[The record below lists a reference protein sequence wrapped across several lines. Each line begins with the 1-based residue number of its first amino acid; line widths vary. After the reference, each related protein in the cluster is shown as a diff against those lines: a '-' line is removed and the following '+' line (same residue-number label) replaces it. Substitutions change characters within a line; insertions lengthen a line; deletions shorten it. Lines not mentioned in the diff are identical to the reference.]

1 MKKWMKKK
9 TLTAVTGAAVIG
21 AATVALGNASSLESL
36 FNPGKFE
43 KYENRHRSEEY
54 DYVAGND
61 GDAELA
67 DKNKNGEEGSDENKE
82 KQVLQVT
89 EQEQTQNEKNQ
100 ASEADSADLGIADQT
115 KDNSSA
121 DKNRN
126 AVELAPTNKNNN
138 SNTSAVPSGNST
150 GNGNN
155 SGDQSGNNS
164 GQNSDNSGNGN
175 NNKTDDKTDNGS
187 SNGNDS
193 TDNNGTNGN
202 NGNNGNGGN
211 SGTGDDSNITPTVTP
226 APTATPTP
234 VPTPVPWEDIQLKPK
249 DPTVTSDGTLTAL
262 EVNLRKETYA
272 VGESFSAED
281 AEVTATFSN
290 TDGSTFKKTLD
301 YGRDGYEVS
310 LYTKNKGTYTAVFKY
325 GGLSVRLTYQVMSN
339 YVTLNYMAWY
349 DNKYY
354 SSIFPGE
361 GLKEISETDFAEIDK
376 FREFPYTF
384 PSTGNVIDLTNIHR
398 RMIAYLEDERIET
411 VFKNSIGGNYN
422 TTVFLNEEN
431 GYLTNMLQGFR
442 YILSYNVYDDRS
454 YVYYPASDWDSAT
467 RNVINIVVDVPEGYW
482 IRRVT
487 ENENSLKDYIGDQV
501 LEKYTGTDT
510 SMNVPM
516 GTTVVDLKEK
526 AEQVT
531 SMAIPQS
538 VREINAQSLAENLP
552 NLENYTYAEGETD
565 TVYGN
570 FKIADGLLLSN
581 DGKTLLSV
589 PAGKK
594 AVTIPA
600 TVTRLAKD
608 CFRGLSADAVITF
621 ESQIP
626 PTIEGVTGCQG
637 TILTP
642 DSDYDVVCKAYMFRF
657 ADENK
662 NIRFATVND
671 ATVHYTYLEDG
682 PILVQNGDSSVLM
695 GIPQNTRGKY
705 QVSGAIQMV
714 GSGAF
719 AGCKRVT
726 DIEFPETV
734 TKLEDGSLALPETIA
749 SVSLLGSDTEISGK
763 IFGDPKNSA
772 EVPDITVWVNQEDYE
787 KYLENWTAV
796 LDPVYGDGTAAGLLK
811 ASTNSYIYEDG
822 AKYEKLE
829 TADGTAYRLLRMY
842 AENKRTFQ
850 VKEGTVEIAVH
861 AFGQNDHLEILSIPS
876 SVSTIGA
883 STFANCSALE
893 TVTCEDKEIF
903 KDTAISES
911 AEILTS
917 GTDFASFTLENGI
930 LYGVDTNGMQTL
942 VNVGTDYQGELPIN
956 ENTTVL
962 YKEALKNC
970 TGITDLAFADNNL
983 EKIGDG
989 CFQGCTQFNELNFSG
1004 HSKLSA
1010 IGVNAFEDCTGLN
1023 KVSLPDTVTELA
1035 EAVFKN
1041 CTSLESLMASGIQ
1054 EIGNAAFYNC
1064 SSLADITFL
1073 TGVND
1078 LGEEAFYGCRAITE
1092 IELPETLSQMGESC
1106 FENCVALKK
1115 ITIDGTLTGISRYCF
1130 YGCRDLK
1137 EVIFGDTTTRS
1148 ASIRVIG
1155 VEAFGQCYS
1164 LETLDLESQSALTQ
1178 MGAGV
1183 FESCISLTKVK
1194 LPLNLVKI
1202 PEQCFVGCKELS
1214 ILQISADT
1222 VIEPDSQI
1230 FGDTLPAFI
1239 HVWVK
1244 EEMVDAYK
1252 AGWKTVLDAD
1262 YGEGTAENIIETIND
1277 KIEIVKGV
1285 VFEVTENGRILREAS
1300 PDVIADG
1307 YTVPDDTI
1315 EIAADAFAGCT
1326 NLKTLLLPRNA
1337 SIALDDRCFKGC
1349 TGLETVYMYSAVPQW
1364 GEEVFMDCTGLSKV
1378 YIGVGDGAEIPR
1390 IGTCAFKNC
1399 TGLAGETPVEI
1410 RSATAEWGE
1419 ECFAGCTTL
1428 KSIGLTNNSRDALTI
1443 MEDGAMRGCISLR
1456 VLLNSKF
1463 AGLRTIGNYVFE
1475 NCDTLNAP
1483 AIPAGVTSIGEGCFM
1498 NCDNITT
1505 VSFYGALDE
1514 YPKDCFKNC
1523 PKLTRTGGTAAAF
1536 NGLKRIGEGA
1546 YEGCVSLVSSAS
1558 WNLGRYA
1565 NLESVGDRAF
1575 NGCVS
1580 LADSTLGVAMSS
1592 IGNDA
1597 FGGCTSMHTLTIK
1610 AEQPPAFGSLS
1621 LALMPD
1627 DFGIR
1632 VPDSQ
1637 ASEDSVYKAY
1647 LEVLKSIVGE
1657 EDALRILDSV
1667 SDGAKDRYAAELE
1680 NEAQKASE
1688 TEEDSQKSDETETKE
1703 TPDKTEETTE
1713 STTENP
1719 DSDQE
1724 QQEDKGTDENSGED
1738 GTSDD
1743 PDSNGENGTEED
1755 KNDAAELTPTPEP
1768 EQTQIPETQGSEG
1781 ETE

>member
-1 MKKWMKKK
+1 MKKSTKKK
-9 TLTAVTGAAVIG
+9 TLTVVTGAAVIG

-54 DYVAGND
+54 DYVSGEG
-61 GDAELA
+61 GDAALA
-67 DKNKNGEEGSDENKE
+67 DKNKDGEEGADENE
-82 KQVLQVT
+82 DKQVLQVT
-89 EQEQTQNEKNQ
+89 EQEQRQNDEQDQ
-100 ASEADSADLGIADQT
+100 AQEEESADLGIADQ
-115 KDNSSA
+115 KADNASA
-121 DKNRN
+121 DRNKN
-126 AVELAPTNKNNN
+126 AVELAPTTQNNN
-138 SNTSAVPSGNST
+138 SNTPVVPSRNAST
-150 GNGNN
+150 GNG
-155 SGDQSGNNS
+155 SSTGGQSGTSN
-164 GQNSDNSGNGN
+164 GQTSDNSGNT
-175 NNKTDDKTDNGS
+175 NKTDSKSDNENSGNGS
-187 SNGNDS
+187 SDNNSNNDS
-193 TDNNGTNGN
+193 NNNSN
-202 NGNNGNGGN
+202 GN
-211 SGTGDDSNITPTVTP
+211 SGGNGDNGNSTPSAPTVTP
-226 APTATPTP
+226 T
-234 VPTPVPWEDIQLKPK
+234 PTPVPWEDVQLKPK
-249 DPTVTSDGTLTAL
+249 DPTVTKDGTLTML
-262 EVNLRKETYA
+262 KVDLKKETYA
-272 VGESFSAED
+272 VGESFSPED

-290 TDGSTFKKTLD
+290 ADGSTFEKTLD
-301 YGRDGYEVS
+301 YGGDGYEVS

-325 GGLSVRLTYQVMSN
+325 GGLSVRLSYQVMSN

-361 GLKEISETDFAEIDK
+361 GLKAISETDFAELDK
-376 FREFPYTF
+376 LREFPYTF
-384 PSTGNVIDLTNIHR
+384 PSTGNVIDLTDIHR

-411 VFKNSIGGNYN
+411 VFKNSVGGNYN

-454 YVYYPASDWDSAT
+454 YVYYPASDWDTVT
-467 RNVINIVVDVPEGYW
+467 RNVLNMVVDVPEGYW

-487 ENENSLKDYIGDQV
+487 ENEDSLKDYTGDQV

-510 SMNVPM
+510 GMNVPM

-531 SMAIPQS
+531 SIAIPQS
-538 VREINAQSLAENLP
+538 VREINVESLADNLP

-565 TVYGN
+565 TVYGSY
-570 FKIADGLLLSN
+570 KIADGLLLSK

-600 TVTRLAKD
+600 TVTRLEKG
-608 CFRGLSADAVITF
+608 CFRGLSTDAVITF
-621 ESQIP
+621 ESETP
-626 PTIEGVTGCQG
+626 PTIKGETGYQG

-671 ATVHYTYLEDG
+671 ATVRYAYLEDG

-695 GIPQNTRGKY
+695 GIPQDTRGKY
-705 QVSGAIQMV
+705 QVSEGIQKVGA
-714 GSGAF
+714 GAF

-734 TKLEDGSLALPETIA
+734 TRLEEGSLDLPETIA
-749 SVSLLGSDTEISGK
+749 SVSMLGSDTEISEK
-763 IFGDPKNSA
+763 IFGDPVSGA
-772 EVPDITVWVNQEDYE
+772 EVPDITVWVRQEDYE

-796 LDPVYGDGTAAGLLK
+796 LDPVYGEGTAAGLLK
-811 ASTNSYIYEDG
+811 ASTDSYIYEDG

-842 AENKRTFQ
+842 TENKRTFQ

-861 AFGQNDHLEILSIPS
+861 AFGKNDHLEILSIPS

-883 STFANCSALE
+883 DVFANCSALE
-893 TVTCEDKEIF
+893 TVTCADKNIF
-903 KDTAISES
+903 TDTAISES
-911 AEILTS
+911 AEILTA
-917 GTDFASFTLENGI
+917 GTDFVSFTLENEV
-930 LYGVDTNGMQTL
+930 LYGIEENGTQTL
-942 VNVGTDYQGELPIN
+942 INVGTDYQGELSIN

-962 YKEALKNC
+962 YKEALKDC
-970 TGITDLAFADNNL
+970 TGITDIAFADNSL

-989 CFQGCTQFNELNFSG
+989 CFRGCAQFRELDFTG

-1010 IGVNAFEDCTGLN
+1010 IGDSAFEDCSVLN
-1023 KVSLPDTVTELA
+1023 KVSLPETVTELG
-1035 EAVFKN
+1035 EEVFKN
-1041 CTSLESLMASGIQ
+1041 CISLESLEASGIQ

-1064 SSLADITFL
+1064 SSLVDTSFL

-1078 LGEEAFYGCRAITE
+1078 LGEEAFYGCRTLTE

-1115 ITIDGTLTGISRYCF
+1115 ITINGTLTGISRYCF

-1137 EVIFGDTTTRS
+1137 EVTFGDVATRS
-1148 ASIRVIG
+1148 SSIRVIG

-1164 LETLDLESQSALTQ
+1164 LETIDLESQTALTQ

-1183 FESCISLTKVK
+1183 FESCISLSKVK
-1194 LPLNLVKI
+1194 LPLNLVSI

-1222 VIEPDSQI
+1222 VIEPDSKI
-1230 FGDTLPAFI
+1230 FGDTLPTFI

-1244 EEMVDAYK
+1244 ENMVDAYK
-1252 AGWKTVLDAD
+1252 AGWKSVLDAD

-1285 VFEVTENGRILREAS
+1285 VFEVTENGRILKEAS
-1300 PDVIADG
+1300 PDAISDG
-1307 YTVPDDTI
+1307 YTVPEDTI
-1315 EIAADAFAGCT
+1315 EIASDAFAGCI
-1326 NLKTLLLPRNA
+1326 NLKTLLLPRDS
-1337 SIALDDRCFKGC
+1337 SIILDDRCFKGC
-1349 TGLETVYMYSAVPQW
+1349 TGLETVYLYGAVPQW
-1364 GEEVFMDCTGLSKV
+1364 GEEVFMDCTALSKV

-1390 IGTCAFKNC
+1390 IGTRAFKNC

-1428 KSIGLTNNSRDALTI
+1428 KSIGLTTTSRDALTVL
-1443 MEDGAMRGCISLR
+1443 EDGAMRGCSSLR

-1475 NCDTLNAP
+1475 DCDSMNAP
-1483 AIPAGVTSIGEGCFM
+1483 AVPAGVTSIGEGCFM

-1565 NLESVGDRAF
+1565 NLESIGDRAF
-1575 NGCVS
+1575 SGCVS
-1580 LADSTLGVAMSS
+1580 LADSTLGTAITS
-1592 IGNDA
+1592 IGNSA
-1597 FGGCTSMHTLTIK
+1597 FDGCTGMHTLTVN
-1610 AEQPPAFGSLS
+1610 AVQPPSFGSIL
-1621 LALMPD
+1621 LTTLPE

-1637 ASEDSVYKAY
+1637 ASEDSIYKAY
-1647 LEVLKSIVGE
+1647 LETLKGVLGE
-1657 EDALRILDSV
+1657 NEALRILDSV
-1667 SDGAKDRYAAELE
+1667 SDGAKDRYAEELAKEAE
-1680 NEAQKASE
+1680 KASE
-1688 TEEDSQKSDETETKE
+1688 TDEDKQETEETPAEENTENTTEDSTENTADEQDSEQDQQRDENKNAD
-1703 TPDKTEETTE
+1703 PKTEETDSPDKDADSENKTE
-1713 STTENP
+1713 S
-1719 DSDQE
+1719 
-1724 QQEDKGTDENSGED
+1724 
-1738 GTSDD
+1738 
-1743 PDSNGENGTEED
+1743 GTEEGTAE
-1755 KNDAAELTPTPEP
+1755 AAEPTTTAVS
-1768 EQTQIPETQGSEG
+1768 EQTPATQETEG
-1781 ETE
+1781 EKE